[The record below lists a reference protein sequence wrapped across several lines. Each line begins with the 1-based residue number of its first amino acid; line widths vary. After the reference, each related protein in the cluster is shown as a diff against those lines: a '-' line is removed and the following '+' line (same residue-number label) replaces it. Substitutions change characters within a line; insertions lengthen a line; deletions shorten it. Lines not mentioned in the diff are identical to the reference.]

1 LILGR
6 RLPLGRAPEGAG
18 VSLDVQKPP
27 EGWVPVE
34 HRFLGLDRRQFK
46 PALFV
51 LVVAL
56 VLIYGEQAIS
66 AAIPWH
72 NPIKPGD
79 VVDLGAGATAVPPV
93 GWQLEDGALVGRNS
107 GVSPTS
113 SQTTLATGGARIDMQ
128 GAPFNGTAA
137 AFLTQV
143 LSVQDDSNAA
153 VDGSRS
159 SFTTAAGLVG
169 VVQSESGPSGD
180 QITVAFKM
188 SDGNAAAVQAAPAL
202 LVVVAAAPG
211 EFEQQSG
218 VIQQFLLSVTPGEG
232 E

>member
-1 LILGR
+1 M
-6 RLPLGRAPEGAG
+6 
-18 VSLDVQKPP
+18 SLDVREPP
-27 EGWVPVE
+27 DGWVPVE

-66 AAIPWH
+66 AAVPWH
-72 NPIKPGD
+72 NLIKAGD
-79 VVDLGAGATAVPPV
+79 VLDLGGGATAVPPV
-93 GWQLEDGALVGRNS
+93 GWQLEDGALVGSNS

-128 GAPFNGTAA
+128 GAAFNGTAG

-159 SFTTAAGLVG
+159 SFTTAAGLTG

-188 SDGNAAAVQAAPAL
+188 SAGDAAAVLTAPAL
-202 LVVVAAAPG
+202 LVVVATAPG
-211 EFEQQSG
+211 EFEQQSD
-218 VIQQFLLSVTPGEG
+218 VIQQFLLSITPGED

>member
-1 LILGR
+1 
-6 RLPLGRAPEGAG
+6 
-18 VSLDVQKPP
+18 VDVQRPP
-27 EGWVPVE
+27 DGWVPVE
-34 HRFLGLDRRQFK
+34 HRLLGLDRRQFK

-51 LVVAL
+51 LAVAL
-56 VLIYGEQAIS
+56 ILIYGEQALN

-72 NPIKPGD
+72 NAIKPGD

-93 GWQLEDGALVGRNS
+93 GWQLEDGALVGRTS

-113 SQTTLATGGARIDMQ
+113 SQTTLATGGARIVMQ
-128 GAPFNGTAA
+128 GAAFNGTAA
-137 AFLTQV
+137 AFLDQV

-153 VDGSRS
+153 VDGSRT

-169 VVQSESGPSGD
+169 VAQSESGPSGD
-180 QITVAFKM
+180 QIAVAFKM
-188 SDGNAAAVQAAPAL
+188 STGNAAAVQAAPAL
-202 LVVVAAAPG
+202 LIEVATAPG

-218 VIQQFLLSVTPGEG
+218 VIDEFLLSITPGED